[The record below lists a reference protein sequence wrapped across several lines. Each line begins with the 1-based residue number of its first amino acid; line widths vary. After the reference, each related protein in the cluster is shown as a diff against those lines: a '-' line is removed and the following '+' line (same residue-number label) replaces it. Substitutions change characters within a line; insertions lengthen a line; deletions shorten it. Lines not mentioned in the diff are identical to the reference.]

1 MGSLSHR
8 WLCSRALTRRNGIR
22 LHMIGQRQ
30 GEEQVR
36 GHREKSKGSGGE
48 HPE

>member
-1 MGSLSHR
+1 
-8 WLCSRALTRRNGIR
+8 
-22 LHMIGQRQ
+22 MIGQRQ

-36 GHREKSKGSGGE
+36 DHGEKSKGPGDE

>member
-1 MGSLSHR
+1 
-8 WLCSRALTRRNGIR
+8 
-22 LHMIGQRQ
+22 MIGQRQ

-36 GHREKSKGSGGE
+36 DHGEKSKGSGDE